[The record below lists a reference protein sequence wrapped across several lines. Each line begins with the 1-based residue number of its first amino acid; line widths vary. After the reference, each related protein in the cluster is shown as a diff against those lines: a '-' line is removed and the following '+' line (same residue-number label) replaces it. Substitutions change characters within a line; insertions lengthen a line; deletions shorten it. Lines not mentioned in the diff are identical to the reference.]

1 MCIRRR
7 YVLVSRVR
15 TLDSLRLLQFDLE
28 GHQALSRLKHDE
40 YLAAWERGYDQQ
52 TGRWSDAHAVA
63 ALKELRRT
71 RVSTR
76 QKLAE
81 AKRKATAVKHKLVG
95 GASRKCAPKRVSA
108 AAAPT
113 APNKRA
119 RRPATVPPACEV
131 LCAVADEG
139 RRCVY

>member
-63 ALKELRRT
+63 ALTELRRT

-119 RRPATVPPACEV
+119 RRPATVPPA
-131 LCAVADEG
+131 
-139 RRCVY
+139 